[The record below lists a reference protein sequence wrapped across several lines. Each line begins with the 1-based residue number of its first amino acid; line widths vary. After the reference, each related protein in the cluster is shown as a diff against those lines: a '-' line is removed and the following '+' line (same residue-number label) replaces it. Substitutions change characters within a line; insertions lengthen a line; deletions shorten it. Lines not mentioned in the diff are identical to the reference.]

1 MSDLYVFMV
10 ESGDVERLYMAY
22 ITAIGFASAGNKVYM
37 FFTMD
42 GLKGV
47 TKEMEKIQLPNVKP
61 LSYYFKNLIE
71 LAGEDIEIT
80 ACEFGMKVK
89 NISHEDLVENVKV
102 GGVSEFA
109 LKSSEAKAVLVF

>member
-10 ESGDVERLYMAY
+10 VSGDTSRLYMAY
-22 ITAIGFASAGNKVYM
+22 ITAIGYVSSGNKVYM

-71 LAGEDIEIT
+71 LAGEDVEIT
-80 ACEFGMKVK
+80 ACEFGMKAK
-89 NISHEDLVENVKV
+89 NVSHEDLLENVKV
-102 GGVSEFA
+102 GGVAEFA
-109 LKSSEAKAVLVF
+109 LKSSEAKAVLIF